1 MHIVIVGN
9 GKVGFTLAEQL
20 VNEDHDITLIDRD
33 AEALRDAEEQLD
45 IFCLTGNGA
54 AFPVQMEANVPE
66 ADLMIAATSADEINI
81 LCCLLARK
89 LGAQHTIARVRNPEY
104 DRQLYM
110 MKEEL
115 GLSMSINPE
124 RAAAVEI
131 SRLISFPSAS
141 SASSFVRGKANL
153 IELKVEEGSILC
165 GNTLSAIRSK
175 FPCNIL
181 ICAVE
186 RDDKVF
192 IPGGNFIIEA
202 GDSIHISGS
211 HERIT
216 EFLNATGLAG
226 RKIMLALIV
235 GGGAI
240 SYYVAKMLLDIGI
253 DVRIIERDKD
263 RCNELAALLPDAL
276 IIHGDGTDRYL
287 LSSEGIGEADAFIA
301 LTDIDEENL
310 IVSMYA
316 KKCGVPKVISKL
328 NRLNF
333 ADVVK
338 DMGIDSVISPKY
350 ITAQQII
357 QYVRAM
363 QNTNGTE
370 VKALYRIANNK
381 AEVVEFLANSHTANL
396 NTAFKD
402 CRLVANTLIAALV
415 RDGQVIIPHGNDCIM
430 NDDGVIVV
438 RTAGEPLYDLNDIFR

>member
-1 MHIVIVGN
+1 MNIIIVGN
-9 GKVGFTLAEQL
+9 GKVGFTLAEEL

-33 AEALRDAEEQLD
+33 AEALRTAEEQLD

-54 AFPVQMEANVPE
+54 AYPVQIEANVPE
-66 ADLMIAATSADEINI
+66 ADILIAATSADEINI

-89 LGAQHTIARVRNPEY
+89 LGAKHTIARVRNPEY

-153 IELKVEEGSILC
+153 IEIKVEEGSVLC
-165 GNTLSAIRSK
+165 GNTLSAIRTK
-175 FPCNIL
+175 YPFNIL

-186 RDDKVF
+186 RDGNVF
-192 IPGGNFIIEA
+192 IPGGNFVIEA

-216 EFLNATGLAG
+216 EFLNASDLAG
-226 RKIMLALIV
+226 RKIKLALIV
-235 GGGAI
+235 GGGSIA
-240 SYYVAKMLLDIGI
+240 YYVAKMLLDTGV
-253 DVRIIERDKD
+253 DVRIIEKDKE

-276 IIHGDGTDRYL
+276 IIHGDGTDRFL
-287 LSSEGIGEADAFIA
+287 LSSEGIGEADAFIS

-338 DMGIDSVISPKY
+338 DMGIDSVISPKF
-350 ITAQQII
+350 ITAHQII

-363 QNTNGTE
+363 QNTDGTE
-370 VKALYRIANNK
+370 VKALYRIADNK
-381 AEVVEFLANSHTANL
+381 AEVVEFLANEHTDNL
-396 NTAFKD
+396 NVMFRD
-402 CRLVANTLIAALV
+402 CRLVPNTLVAALV

-430 NDDGVIVV
+430 KNDGVIVV
-438 RTAGEPLYDLNDIFR
+438 RTAGEPLYDLNEIFR

>member
-1 MHIVIVGN
+1 MNIVIVGN

-175 FPCNIL
+175 FPYNIL

-430 NDDGVIVV
+430 NNDGVIVV
-438 RTAGEPLYDLNDIFR
+438 RTAGEPLYDLNEIFR